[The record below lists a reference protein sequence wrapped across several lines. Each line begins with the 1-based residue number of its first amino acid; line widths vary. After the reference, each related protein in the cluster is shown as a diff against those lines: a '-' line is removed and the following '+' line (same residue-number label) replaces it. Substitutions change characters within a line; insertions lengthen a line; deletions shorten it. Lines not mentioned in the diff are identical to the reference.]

1 MKKRSIFVMAAIV
14 LCCVTAKAQNYVGE
28 FSIMPKVGFISS
40 SLTNM
45 PNIDFPEVHE
55 LKKGFAPGFIV
66 GAEVEYQVAQQ
77 VSVAAGLN
85 YSLQG
90 NRWKNFTSAA
100 LDIKDTKLVLGYI
113 NLPIVTNIYLFDGFA
128 IKAGIQ
134 LGYLTN
140 AHIQSSFTGR
150 YGGTIL
156 SENVDESIMY
166 DTNKL
171 DVSIPMGISYEF
183 DNALVLDARYNLGL
197 TRVNKLNDPNEKAMK
212 NSVFVISLGYK
223 FPL

>member
-1 MKKRSIFVMAAIV
+1 MAAV
-14 LCCVTAKAQNYVGE
+14 LVCCATVKAQNYVGE
-28 FSIMPKVGFISS
+28 FSIMPKVGVISS

-55 LKKGFAPGFIV
+55 LKRGFAPGFIV

-77 VSVAAGLN
+77 VGVAAGLN

-90 NRWKNFTSAA
+90 NRWRNFTSAS

-113 NLPIVTNIYLFDGFA
+113 NLPVVANFYVFDGFA
-128 IKAGIQ
+128 IKAGVQ
-134 LGYLTN
+134 LGYVVH
-140 AHIQSSFTGR
+140 ARIQSSFTGR

-156 SENVDESIMY
+156 SEKIDESIMY

-183 DNALVLDARYNLGL
+183 ENALVLDFRYNLGL
-197 TRVNKLNDPNEKAMK
+197 TRVNKLDESGEKAMK
-212 NSVFVISLGYK
+212 NSVFVVSLGYK